1 MQSNSESHDSL
12 EQILF
17 KSKWKIVG
25 TLIKFFDEPA
35 PAPPKPNM
43 CSRLGVGVNER
54 LAHRL
59 KRYTSTLYENRQI
72 RVKRIHGP
80 KGSVM
85 LSQKLNILSHVENEC
100 FDVDAVCLS

>member
-12 EQILF
+12 EQILY

-43 CSRLGVGVNER
+43 CSRLGVGVNEQAQEIHVDLVR
-54 LAHRL
+54 
-59 KRYTSTLYENRQI
+59 NRQI